1 MSDCSATKQIL
12 VFDLDS
18 KLLKNYITTPGA
30 YPMNLCLDEEDFLD
44 HSDNDDTKKLHGSK
58 KSHLMFD
65 CNDED
70 NPEFNEK
77 LVFKYDLKLIL
88 RNKGCQYT
96 QVVNSWIIWKSD
108 VVNHPRAMI
117 LQKRFRGLAMSYL
130 LENQC

>member
-44 HSDNDDTKKLHGSK
+44 HNDNDDTKKLHGSK